1 MELIRVL
8 NKYDG
13 SPTGQTLPRNL
24 VISQRQWCGTTN
36 IYILNSKG
44 EVLCHKR
51 SAKKDRLPGVWMT
64 HFGGHVGSEETYEE
78 NAKRELMEE
87 LGFHNPPQLIPWKN
101 TKVEHSCLWVKEF
114 VAFGDYE
121 IAKLNPQPGEVDELR
136 WLSPDEINRQSGLDP
151 HAWVAGTHD
160 FTSEYQCMRAALV
173 AATHK
178 GTIYIPQSLQSW

>member
-13 SPTGQTLPRNL
+13 SPSGKILPRPL

-36 IYILNSKG
+36 IFILNSKG
-44 EVLCHKR
+44 DILCHKR

-87 LGFHNPPQLIPWKN
+87 LGLHRPPQLIPWRK
-101 TKVEHSCLWVKEF
+101 TKVEHSCMWVKEF

-121 IAKLNPQPGEVDELR
+121 VAKLNPQDSEVDELR
-136 WLSPDEINRQSGLDP
+136 WLSAEEITRQSSLDP
-151 HAWVAGTHD
+151 HAWVAGTHN
-160 FTSEYQCMRAALV
+160 FMNEYQCMRAALV
-173 AATHK
+173 AATHT
-178 GTIYIPQSLQSW
+178 GTVYIPQSLHSW